1 MIIEAVVATDVG
13 KKRDKNEDAYL
24 IDESL
29 GLYVV
34 CDGMG
39 GHAAGEVASAKTV
52 EFVAQYL
59 KPRRGVIEA
68 AENTPGG
75 HFPIVKLVEEAIA
88 HACQGIHELACANPE
103 LRGMGT
109 TITLIVAVGHK
120 AIMGH
125 VGDSRL
131 YLIRGEDVHL
141 LSTDHTLA
149 HELVTDGLM
158 TQEEAD
164 AGNFGHALTRVVG
177 CQASV
182 QVESLLF
189 DLLPG
194 DVFVLC
200 SDGLSNYLESVEQ
213 LKSLLA
219 PEPNAQKLVDFANDQ
234 GGADNITATVMRVTG
249 EKSKRVE
256 ERIRVLSESFLC
268 KGMPQSRLLRVLNAC
283 EVKVR
288 KNGDRV
294 TEPGLYFVLKGEVDT
309 KEEVFGGL
317 SLVGETMVPRSVVAD
332 SSFLFLSKTRFQGLA
347 KKLPKAGRHLYKN
360 LSEEL
365 AEQLTNMTTMSSGDT
380 VDWKPE

>member
-1 MIIEAVVATDVG
+1 MRIEAVVATDVG
-13 KKRDKNEDAYL
+13 KKRDKNEDAHL

-29 GLYVV
+29 GLYIV

-39 GHAAGEVASAKTV
+39 GHAAGEVASEKTV

-59 KPRRGVIEA
+59 KERRGVIEA
-68 AENTPGG
+68 AESMPGG

-88 HACQGIHELACANPE
+88 HACQRIHGLACADPE

-131 YLIRGEDVHL
+131 YLLRGDDVHL

-149 HELVTDGLM
+149 HELVVDGLM

-177 CQASV
+177 CQSSV

-200 SDGLSNYLESVEQ
+200 SDGFSNYLESVEQ
-213 LKSLLA
+213 LKSLLPA
-219 PEPNAQKLVDFANDQ
+219 ELNAQKLVDFANDQ

-249 EKSKRVE
+249 ETSKRVE
-256 ERIRVLSESFLC
+256 EKIRVLSESFLC

-283 EVKVR
+283 EEKVF
-288 KNGDRV
+288 KIGDKV
-294 TEPGLYFVLKGEVDT
+294 TESGLYFVLRGEVDT
-309 KEEVFGGL
+309 QEEVFGGI

-332 SSFLFLSKTRFQGLA
+332 TSLLFLSKSRFQGLA

-360 LSEEL
+360 LSKEF
-365 AEQLTNMTTMSSGDT
+365 AEQLTNTTTMNSGDT